1 VVSDYHNHNL
11 IVQVNYISTPDRI
24 YFMHQRSGTPTV
36 REKVAFYLN
45 DTTTF
50 AGRFIDLFIIS
61 LNLFTVLVFITES
74 YFHDVNPGIFWTI
87 EVATVTVF
95 VVEYVLRF
103 WVAEK
108 KMKHVFSVYSIIDL
122 VAIIPTFITFLD
134 LRFVR
139 IFRVFRIFR
148 FMRFVDTGA
157 FLSDDAKMHEIR
169 IMKIVFTIVSII
181 FVSSSFIYEAE
192 VAENPDINDLGS
204 AIYFSIVTLTT
215 VGFGDIVPVT
225 PAGRFVTVLMILVS
239 IALIP
244 WQLGMLIKE
253 FMSSASEKRIVTC
266 KRCGLRQ
273 HDPDATH
280 CKHCGSIIYHETDGE
295 PG

>member
-1 VVSDYHNHNL
+1 
-11 IVQVNYISTPDRI
+11 
-24 YFMHQRSGTPTV
+24 MHLQNGTIK
-36 REKVAFYLN
+36 ENVAFYLH

-50 AGRFIDLFIIS
+50 TGRFIDLFIIC
-61 LNLFTVLVFITES
+61 LNLFTVLVFIIES
-74 YFHDVNPGIFWTI
+74 YFHDTNPGLFWTV
-87 EVATVTVF
+87 EVATVSIF
-95 VVEYVLRF
+95 ILEYVSRF

-108 KMKHVFSVYSIIDL
+108 KIKHVLGVYSIIDL

-157 FLSDDAKMHEIR
+157 FISEDMKLHEIR
-169 IMKIVFTIVSII
+169 IMKIIFTIVSII
-181 FVSSSFIYEAE
+181 FVFSSFIYEAE
-192 VAENPDINDLGS
+192 RIENPDINDLGS
-204 AIYFSIVTLTT
+204 AMYFSIVTLTT

-225 PAGRFVTVLMILVS
+225 PLGRFATVLMILVS

-244 WQLGMLIKE
+244 WQLGLLIKE
-253 FMSSASEKRIVTC
+253 FMLSTSKKRIITC
-266 KRCGLRQ
+266 EKCGLRQ
-273 HDPDATH
+273 HDIDATH

-295 PG
+295 LRRE

>member
-1 VVSDYHNHNL
+1 M
-11 IVQVNYISTPDRI
+11 RK
-24 YFMHQRSGTPTV
+24 RSGTLTV

-45 DTTTF
+45 DTTTS

-74 YFHDVNPGIFWTI
+74 YFHDRDPGLFWTI
-87 EVATVTVF
+87 EVATVTIF

-157 FLSDDAKMHEIR
+157 FLSEDAKMHEIR
-169 IMKIVFTIVSII
+169 IIRIIFTVVSII
-181 FVSSSFIYEAE
+181 FVFSSFIYAAE
-192 VAENPDINDLGS
+192 MVENPNINDLGS
-204 AIYFSIVTLTT
+204 AVYFSIVTLTT
-215 VGFGDIVPVT
+215 VGLGDIVPVT
-225 PAGRFVTVLMILVS
+225 PIGRFVTVLMILVS
-239 IALIP
+239 IALVP
-244 WQLGMLIKE
+244 WQLGLLIKE
-253 FMSSASEKRIVTC
+253 FILLNSRKQIVTC
-266 KRCGLRQ
+266 RKCGFRH
-273 HDPDATH
+273 HDLDATY
-280 CKHCGSIIYHETDGE
+280 CKHCGSIIYHETDE
-295 PG
+295 SLQ